1 MDQVSPESV
10 ALTASEHID
19 YVVRA
24 TNFMNERR
32 RAKIYLPERID
43 SKEKFLTLLA
53 DLTRIGTDLVY
64 MRFGFSTGN
73 STGNSTKFLEQ
84 PEVTDQTIAEG
95 WDIFTVSKV
104 MNT

>member
-73 STGNSTKFLEQ
+73 STKFLEQ